1 MTFDNSKAKLYF
13 ISKGFIKIFK
23 DVDNGNFS
31 KIKEIT
37 VPEFHSL
44 NNIGPFEVDSFD
56 AYGCNNKTLYL
67 EVKII
72 LIVKEENSL
81 SFFNISENYKLI
93 NIYKENNIDSYI
105 LSIDRYDEDKIIAIC
120 NFKSLKVISI
130 NENKILKYVEEI
142 NKEKYF
148 EFRIIK
154 TYREKNIIIL
164 EVIAFIKR
172 PELLFKF

>member
-1 MTFDNSKAKLYF
+1 MKIILYCLLIMETLNFIKKRVKNEKLVSDMTFDNSKTKLF
-13 ISKGFIKIFK
+13 CISKGFIKIFK

-93 NIYKENNIDSYI
+93 NIYKENNIDSYTF
-105 LSIDRYDEDKIIAIC
+105 
-120 NFKSLKVISI
+120 NW
-130 NENKILKYVEEI
+130 
-142 NKEKYF
+142 
-148 EFRIIK
+148 
-154 TYREKNIIIL
+154 
-164 EVIAFIKR
+164 
-172 PELLFKF
+172 